1 MADDLVVG
9 YDGTPGARAAAD
21 EAMRLAKALD
31 VRVVFAFA
39 YWANPAGGDVG
50 EMLKSLRELG
60 EAHLAEAKQ
69 QAEAAGVAA
78 RAELVNDR
86 PSTGLVAVADDV
98 GAQMIVVGSYGEKP
112 LKGALVGSTA
122 HKLLH
127 LSERPVLVVRADA

>member
-1 MADDLVVG
+1 M
-9 YDGTPGARAAAD
+9 
-21 EAMRLAKALD
+21 
-31 VRVVFAFA
+31 
-39 YWANPAGGDVG
+39 
-50 EMLKSLRELG
+50 
-60 EAHLAEAKQ
+60 
-69 QAEAAGVAA
+69 AA

-127 LSERPVLVVRADA
+127 LSERPVLVVRAAA